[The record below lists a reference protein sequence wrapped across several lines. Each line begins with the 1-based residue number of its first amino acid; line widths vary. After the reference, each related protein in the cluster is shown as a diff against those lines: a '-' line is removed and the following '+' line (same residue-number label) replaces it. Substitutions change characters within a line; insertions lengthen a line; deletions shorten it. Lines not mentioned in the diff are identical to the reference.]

1 MATLVPTNR
10 PGEFAI
16 PALGVKIAL
25 KDWEE
30 KDLYDTIVLPGGT
43 SLTNASKLEFFTNV
57 QGKRKG
63 IDTNLRKNAQTPA
76 RHELIVLKPG
86 IFVKPKWGTAIPE
99 MADQLSVYEEGTY
112 LLDKNQKPQVT
123 VTHLW
128 RMATGYGFVAYG
140 VDLAAPGVTVAP
152 GSLGV
157 ASPAAIPP
165 LLVPFAINPDDDFE
179 VDLEFE
185 GSLAGLAVP
194 GVGAPAFTSHT
205 LAANTPIMAI
215 LHGFVKSPGTR

>member
-1 MATLVPTNR
+1 MATLVPTAN

-30 KDLYDTIVLPGGT
+30 KDIYDTICLPGAVTLAAAGT
-43 SLTNASKLEFFTNV
+43 LEFFTNV

-63 IDTNLRKNAQTPA
+63 IDTNLRKNAATPA

-86 IFVKPKWGTAIPE
+86 VFCKPKWGTSIPE
-99 MADQLSVYEEGTY
+99 MADQLAVYEEGTY
-112 LLDKNQKPQVT
+112 RLAKNQKDQVT
-123 VTHLW
+123 ETHLW

-140 VDLAAPGVTVAP
+140 VDLAAPGVVVAP
-152 GSLGV
+152 GTLGV

-165 LLVPFAINPDDDFE
+165 LLVPFAIGPEDDFE
-179 VDLEFE
+179 VEVKYE
-185 GSLAGLAVP
+185 TSLAGQAV
-194 GVGAPAFTSHT
+194 GAVAAPAFTSHT
-205 LAANTPIMAI
+205 LAADTPIMSI